1 MCGYKCNNDLHF
13 LYRLARGSRTAIKVA
28 MLRSGDHAADNSC
41 NTDSD
46 NSSSASPSSEKKSGD
61 FSISA
66 ILSDDTGGSSSRRK
80 RGPTARERRSSSGAV
95 VSPPAAVDRTPHHM
109 QQTGV
114 SSFECLHNSFTTIES
129 LLMEHVVAFYTS
141 WRRNKWPTFLECIWR
156 FV

>member
-1 MCGYKCNNDLHF
+1 MCGYKCNNDLRF

-28 MLRSGDHAADNSC
+28 MSRSGDRAADNSC
-41 NTDSD
+41 NTDND
-46 NSSSASPSSEKKSGD
+46 NSSSASPSSERKSGD

-114 SSFECLHNSFTTIES
+114 SSFECLHNGGFMYCHWVFVYGACGCFLYLLETQQVAHFS
-129 LLMEHVVAFYTS
+129 LF
-141 WRRNKWPTFLECIWR
+141 
-156 FV
+156 